1 MAADVDIGPLSQGH
15 SYTTVLRYESGPIVR
30 VPISAITCP
39 IGAAR
44 IATTTPHGMLDGWR
58 GTVVNVQQP
67 KEINAEDPNNIRSSE
82 YHNATVIDAS
92 TVEFNDFNIA
102 DLKPYTT
109 DGFLQ
114 YNTPADLTGIEIRV
128 RLKTKKGGTLLASN
142 LVADAELN
150 VLVTA
155 IDLVKKTITL
165 TFPVAAT
172 QLLAGK
178 TGWYDIEAASA
189 DGLTVTPLVSG
200 KFTVE
205 KE

>member
-15 SYTTVLRYESGPIVR
+15 SYTTVLRYESEPIVR
-30 VPISAITCP
+30 IPISAITCP

-44 IATTTPHGMLDGWR
+44 IATITPHGMLDGWR
-58 GTVVNVQQP
+58 GAVVNVQQP
-67 KEINAEDPNNIRSSE
+67 KEVNAEDPNNIRPGE
-82 YHNATVIDAS
+82 YHNATVIDPS

-142 LVADAELN
+142 LAADAPLN
-150 VLVTA
+150 VLLTA
-155 IDLVKKTITL
+155 IDLTKKTITL
-165 TFPVAAT
+165 TFPVAST

-178 TGWYDIEAASA
+178 TGWYDIEVASV
-189 DGLTVTPLVSG
+189 DGLMVTPLVSG

>member
-15 SYTTVLRYESGPIVR
+15 SYTTVLRYESEPIVR
-30 VPISAITCP
+30 IPISAITCP
-39 IGAAR
+39 VGAAR

-82 YHNATVIDAS
+82 YHSATVIDTS

-114 YNTPADLTGIEIRV
+114 YNTPADLTGVEIRV

-142 LVADAELN
+142 LSADAPLN

-172 QLLAGK
+172 QLLAGR
-178 TGWYDIEAASA
+178 TGWYDIEAASS

>member
-15 SYTTVLRYESGPIVR
+15 SYTTVLRYESEPIVR
-30 VPISAITCP
+30 IPISAITCP

-67 KEINAEDPNNIRSSE
+67 KEINAEDPNNIRPSE
-82 YHNATVIDAS
+82 YHNATVIDTS

-114 YNTPADLTGIEIRV
+114 YNTPADLTGVEIRDWSAYEPAV
-128 RLKTKKGGTLLASN
+128 EAGYRSTIEALDKLGRPVTELRRHASRH
-142 LVADAELN
+142 
-150 VLVTA
+150 
-155 IDLVKKTITL
+155 
-165 TFPVAAT
+165 PAT
-172 QLLAGK
+172 Q
-178 TGWYDIEAASA
+178 SPP
-189 DGLTVTPLVSG
+189 VTIA
-200 KFTVE
+200 
-205 KE
+205 